1 MSDGEGE
8 KKKEKDE
15 TEEVK
20 KVEMPME
27 LGMLLPK
34 KVGRWVRVLP
44 QCNSKRSASSAWCRS
59 EV

>member
-44 QCNSKRSASSAWCRS
+44 Q
-59 EV
+59 

>member
-34 KVGRWVRVLP
+34 KVGRWVL
-44 QCNSKRSASSAWCRS
+44 NDIYISYI
-59 EV
+59 